1 MNCVFLDRK
10 TFVNQVSTINIE
22 HQVADF
28 KAYDLTRED
37 QIIERCKNA
46 NVIIT
51 NKVLLSEM
59 TLAKLPKLR
68 LICIAATGV
77 NNVDLN
83 AAKRLGIAVTNVSG
97 YSTPSVSQYVF
108 AQLLTY
114 FSCPTLHQQIVEQ
127 GEWPK
132 SPSFCVHGPGSEE
145 LANKYIAIIGYGNLG
160 QAVATI
166 AKAFGMK
173 VLIAERPNA
182 SKIRDGRVAFEVALQ
197 QADIVSL
204 HCPLTKDTDQLF
216 DRHTFSLMK
225 TTAVLVNTAR
235 GGVINEVDLLQA
247 LTQKEI
253 AYAILDVL
261 QQEPPA
267 SYHPLLL
274 QQPTNLKITAHIAW
288 ASKESQQRLL
298 DLIALN
304 ITDFT
309 QGKNTNRVEG

>member
-10 TFVNQVSTINIE
+10 TFVNQVLTINIE
-22 HQVADF
+22 HQVTHF

-46 NVIIT
+46 NIIIT
-51 NKVLLSEM
+51 NKVLLSET

-77 NNVDLN
+77 NNIDLN

-108 AQLLTY
+108 AQLLAY
-114 FSCPTLHQQIVEQ
+114 FSRPIAHQKVVEQ
-127 GEWPK
+127 GEWQK
-132 SPSFCVHGPGSEE
+132 SPSFCVHGLGSEE
-145 LANKYIAIIGYGNLG
+145 LAGKHIAIIGYGNLG
-160 QAVATI
+160 RAVATI
-166 AKAFGMK
+166 AHAFGMK
-173 VLIAERPNA
+173 VLIAERPKIT
-182 SKIRDGRVAFEVALQ
+182 KIREGRIAFETALQ

-204 HCPLTKDTDQLF
+204 HCPLTEDTDQLF
-216 DRHTFSLMK
+216 DHHAFSLMK
-225 TTAVLVNTAR
+225 PTAVLVNTAR
-235 GGVINEVDLLQA
+235 GGVINETDLLQA
-247 LTQKEI
+247 LTQKKI

-261 QQEPPA
+261 NQEPPTPD
-267 SYHPLLL
+267 HPLLT

-288 ASKESQQRLL
+288 ASNESQQRLL

-304 ITDFT
+304 IADYTD
-309 QGKNTNRVEG
+309 GKNTNRVEG